1 MASRASTRSE
11 QRRLV
16 AELRDQQKTW
26 VEVAHAL
33 SDRFGVNLRV
43 ACRLAHGW
51 SQGDAA
57 DRWNERWPAEPKT
70 FKNFSY
76 WELWP
81 SQTGHAP
88 SLEVLIRLAE
98 LYECA
103 VSDLLADCPSYR
115 NRDAAQQVR
124 ARLASL
130 PAFVSGQGPS
140 GGKIPGNDA
149 IEASAD
155 GSEAPA
161 ELAAL
166 AKRIK
171 DMDVEELARSVASLA
186 GNLGAAIS
194 RRGLLL
200 KLSASLSLAAADPAL
215 AEGEGEPAVTSRLP
229 ISDTDLSGIWH
240 SRYLYYSSSQ
250 SAELDGEHYVVLRQR
265 GKQLVGQSLAHSTG
279 SRLMLDLSVERPIA
293 TGIWTEQTSPTGR
306 YKGATYHGTIQ
317 LVLNPMGRAM
327 SGKWIGFGRNFQVN
341 SGDWELTWVERASSQ
356 RAVRQYHLKI

>member
-155 GSEAPA
+155 GSEAPV

-171 DMDVEELARSVASLA
+171 DMDVEEWREALHPWQAILAL
-186 GNLGAAIS
+186 
-194 RRGLLL
+194 
-200 KLSASLSLAAADPAL
+200 
-215 AEGEGEPAVTSRLP
+215 
-229 ISDTDLSGIWH
+229 
-240 SRYLYYSSSQ
+240 Q
-250 SAELDGEHYVVLRQR
+250 SA
-265 GKQLVGQSLAHSTG
+265 
-279 SRLMLDLSVERPIA
+279 
-293 TGIWTEQTSPTGR
+293 
-306 YKGATYHGTIQ
+306 GAGC
-317 LVLNPMGRAM
+317 
-327 SGKWIGFGRNFQVN
+327 F
-341 SGDWELTWVERASSQ
+341 
-356 RAVRQYHLKI
+356 